1 MKNLLKISI
10 AIFLIAFTSST
21 IYAQETG
28 VKFFKGTWNEL
39 LEKAKAEKKPF
50 FVDIYAVWCGPC
62 KWMSKNTFTNAQVG
76 EYANQ
81 NYIAYKL
88 DGEKG
93 EGPTIAQKYKL
104 EAYPT
109 ILFFS
114 SEGNLVGTQV
124 GAQDSEAF
132 INTMKKYKDK
142 K

>member
-21 IYAQETG
+21 IYAQEAG
-28 VKFFKGTWNEL
+28 IKFFKGTWSEL

-132 INTMKKYKDK
+132 ISTMKKFKDK

>member
-1 MKNLLKISI
+1 MKSLLRISI
-10 AIFLIAFTSST
+10 SIFVIIVLSGTT
-21 IYAQETG
+21 YAQQNG
-28 VKFFKGTWNEL
+28 IKFFTGTWAEL
-39 LEKAKAEKKPF
+39 QEKAKAEKKPF

-62 KWMSKNTFTNAQVG
+62 KWMSKNTFTNPQVG

-93 EGPTIAQKYKL
+93 EGPKIAQEYKI

-114 SEGNLVGTQV
+114 AEGKLVGRQV
-124 GAQDSEAF
+124 GAQDAEAF
-132 INTMKKYKDK
+132 ISTMKKYKDK

>member
-1 MKNLLKISI
+1 MKTLLKTSI
-10 AIFLIAFTSST
+10 AIILIVLASGNV
-21 IYAQETG
+21 YAQENG
-28 VKFFKGTWNEL
+28 IKFFTGSWAEL
-39 LEKAKAEKKPF
+39 QEKAKAEKKPF

-93 EGPTIAQKYKL
+93 EGLKIAQQYKL

-114 SEGNLVGTQV
+114 AEGKLVGKQV

>member
-28 VKFFKGTWNEL
+28 IKFFKGTWSEL

-93 EGPTIAQKYKL
+93 EGPTIAKKYNL

-132 INTMKKYKDK
+132 INTMKKFKDK